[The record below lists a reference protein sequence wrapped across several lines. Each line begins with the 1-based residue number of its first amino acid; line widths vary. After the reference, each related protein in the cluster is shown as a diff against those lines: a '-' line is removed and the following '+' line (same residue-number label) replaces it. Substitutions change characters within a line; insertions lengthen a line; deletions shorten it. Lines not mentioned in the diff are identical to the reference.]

1 MPLDRLQI
9 VVFALFPGWAWALLI
24 GGAWSLLVFL
34 ALGRLKFRDGRMLGL
49 LAVVT
54 LRALVA
60 VSIVIATS
68 VDPIERFP
76 CLAGIFGIPLTPL
89 FIAIEAGLLYA
100 VSKRWPRTATGR
112 KDRFGVWLAVW
123 LVFGAI
129 ALGAHFRSAMLC
141 TV

>member
-1 MPLDRLQI
+1 MFLDHLQI
-9 VVFALFPGWAWALLI
+9 VVFALFPGWAWALLL
-24 GGAWSLLVFL
+24 GGAWSLLAHL

-54 LRALVA
+54 FRALVA

-112 KDRFGVWLAVW
+112 KDRFGVWVAVW

-129 ALGAHFRSAMLC
+129 ARGAHFRSAMLC